1 MRNII
6 IDGSLMTTKEQMH
19 DELISAFGLPY
30 YYVRNLDS
38 LYQILSKETDPV
50 QIVVE
55 NKDKIVLGYGNAL
68 LLLFKDLAAKNKNYT
83 LVIK

>member
-1 MRNII
+1 
-6 IDGSLMTTKEQMH
+6 
-19 DELISAFGLPY
+19 
-30 YYVRNLDS
+30 
-38 LYQILSKETDPV
+38 LSKETDPV
-50 QIVVE
+50 QIVIE